1 MGPTQQSAHRSM
13 RRHHDAWVER
23 SSRRGECHD
32 HDGDD
37 DICTDIS
44 GTDNDT
50 GDDSLNNDNDRRG
63 NIARSVDDG
72 GAEWVIVCS
81 ERATGFV
88 LCAGGCHGCLWRAHI
103 CVLENGCEWQAV
115 LGQSRT
121 LAPTNVGIRCRQ
133 AVVDHYP

>member
-1 MGPTQQSAHRSM
+1 MC
-13 RRHHDAWVER
+13 RHHDAWVER
-23 SSRRGECHD
+23 SSRRCECHD
-32 HDGDD
+32 HDGVDD
-37 DICTDIS
+37 SGTDNSGTDIS

-50 GDDSLNNDNDRRG
+50 GDDSLNNVNDERG

-81 ERATGFV
+81 ERATWFV

-103 CVLENGCEWQAV
+103 CVLKNGCDWQAV

-121 LAPTNVGIRCRQ
+121 LASTNVGNLCRQ